1 MIRWTSLLLVS
12 ALTSCS
18 ATWHLERA
26 VKKDPSVLEKTTVVV
41 TDSIVLPPVTI
52 KDTVILKEHDTIRL
66 VNDKLR
72 VQIVKVNDTIT
83 IDAICEADTVISIVE
98 VPVDRVVFKERVKP
112 FDQIKTLGLYLLL
125 ALVGWKVIES
135 QLLKR

>member
-1 MIRWTSLLLVS
+1 MMKWTSLLLVS

-41 TDSIVLPPVTI
+41 IDSIVLPRVTI
-52 KDTVILKEHDTIRL
+52 KDTVVLKEHDTIRL

-83 IDAICEADTVISIVE
+83 IDAICESDTIVSIVE
-98 VPVDRVVFKERVKP
+98 VPVDRVVYKERVKP
-112 FDQIKTLGLYLLL
+112 LDQIKTLGLYLLL